1 MTARRIAIETW
12 DPDYGTPVAA
22 GVLDPSDVSVDAGV
36 ELDPVAWKPMAPARD
51 GGPSCDVLFIDG
63 VRRTDA
69 SAWIAEGEGPPYR
82 ALLAS
87 IGAGAVLGGSRAR
100 VAGTA
105 VERLLI
111 APQPTASISTRAGN
125 YAAALATGKDTD
137 DLSRTLQQRL
147 AALETR
153 VAERHR
159 DAAEMIF
166 LDGPLRGWPQP
177 HAVGYIKSHH
187 VSYLP
192 ETLQSIVGQLSAGQR
207 TPLFFMTTSWS
218 RYSWYLRLPGP
229 ARHAWWGVVRCE
241 VSDALAFDDAL
252 RAADRATAILPRFAS
267 SPHKDARAPQN
278 LYPIAGLEAH
288 LRRLLGDAA
297 FVHRCIREVR

>member
-1 MTARRIAIETW
+1 MTTRRIAIETW
-12 DPDYGTPVAA
+12 DPDYGAPVAA

-36 ELDPVAWKPMAPARD
+36 ELDPAAWKPMTPAHD
-51 GGPSCDVLFIDG
+51 ASPSEDVLFIDG

-69 SAWIAEGEGPPYR
+69 SAWITEEGPPYR

-100 VAGTA
+100 IAGAA

-111 APQPTASISTRAGN
+111 APQPTANVSTRAGS
-125 YAAALATGKDTD
+125 YTAALATGTDTD
-137 DLSRTLQQRL
+137 ALSRALQQRL

-153 VAERHR
+153 VAEQHR
-159 DAAEMIF
+159 AAAEMIF

-192 ETLQSIVGQLSAGQR
+192 EALQSIVGQLSAGQR
-207 TPLFFMTTSWS
+207 TPLFFMATSWS

-229 ARHAWWGVVRCE
+229 ASHAWWGIVRCE
-241 VSDALAFDDAL
+241 VSEVLTVDDAR

-278 LYPIAGLEAH
+278 LYPIAGLEGH

>member
-12 DPDYGTPVAA
+12 DPDYGAPVEA
-22 GVLDPSDVSVDAGV
+22 GVLDPSDVSVNVDV
-36 ELDPVAWKPMAPARD
+36 ETEAAAWKPIEPTPD
-51 GGPSCDVLFIDG
+51 VDPPGDVLFIDG

-69 SAWIAEGEGPPYR
+69 SAWISEDDRPPYR

-87 IGAGAVLGGSRAR
+87 IGAGAALGGSRAR
-100 VAGTA
+100 IAA
-105 VERLLI
+105 AEVERLLI
-111 APQPTASISTRAGN
+111 APQPTGDVSTRAGN
-125 YAAALATGKDTD
+125 YAAVLAAGTESE
-137 DLSRTLQQRL
+137 DLSRALQQRL
-147 AALETR
+147 GALETR
-153 VAERHR
+153 VAEYQR
-159 DAAEMIF
+159 DAADLIF
-166 LDGPLRGWPQP
+166 IDGPLRGWPRP
-177 HAVGYIKSHH
+177 HAVGYIKSHR

-192 ETLQSIVGQLSAGQR
+192 ESLQAIVGRLSAGQR

-229 ARHAWWGVVRCE
+229 ASHAWWGVVRCE
-241 VSDALAFDDAL
+241 VSDALAVDDAR

-278 LYPIAGLEAH
+278 LYPIAGLEDH

-297 FVHRCIREVR
+297 FVQRCIREVG

>member
-12 DPDYGTPVAA
+12 DPDYGAPVDT
-22 GVLDPSDVSVDAGV
+22 GVLDPSDVSVNASV
-36 ELDPVAWKPMAPARD
+36 ELDSVAWEPIAPPPDTAPP
-51 GGPSCDVLFIDG
+51 GDVLFIDG

-69 SAWIAEGEGPPYR
+69 SAWITEGEGPPYR

-87 IGAGAVLGGSRAR
+87 IGAGAVVGGSRAR
-100 VAGTA
+100 IVDAE

-111 APQPTASISTRAGN
+111 APQQTGDVSTRAGN
-125 YAAALATGKDTD
+125 YTAVLAAGTESD
-137 DLSRTLQQRL
+137 DLSRALQQRL
-147 AALETR
+147 AARETR

-192 ETLQSIVGQLSAGQR
+192 ETLQSVIGHLSAGQR

-229 ARHAWWGVVRCE
+229 ATHAWWGIVRCE
-241 VSDALAFDDAL
+241 VSDALTVDDAR
-252 RAADRATAILPRFAS
+252 RAADRTTAILPRFAS

-278 LYPIAGLEAH
+278 LYPIAGLESH
-288 LRRLLGDAA
+288 LRRLLGDAG
-297 FVHRCIREVR
+297 FVHRCVRAAP

>member
-1 MTARRIAIETW
+1 MTARRVAIETW
-12 DPDYGTPVAA
+12 DPDYGAPVAA

-36 ELDPVAWKPMAPARD
+36 ELDPAAWKPMTPVRDAAPS
-51 GGPSCDVLFIDG
+51 GDVLFIDG

-69 SAWIAEGEGPPYR
+69 SAWITEGEGPPYR

-100 VAGTA
+100 IAGTV

-111 APQPTASISTRAGN
+111 APQPTANVTTRAGT
-125 YAAALATGKDTD
+125 YTAALATGTDTD
-137 DLSRTLQQRL
+137 ALSRALQQRL

-192 ETLQSIVGQLSAGQR
+192 ETLQSTVGQLSAGQR
-207 TPLFFMTTSWS
+207 TPLFSMTTSWS

-229 ARHAWWGVVRCE
+229 ARHAWWGIVRCE
-241 VSDALAFDDAL
+241 VSDALTLDDAR
-252 RAADRATAILPRFAS
+252 RAADHATAILPRFAS

-278 LYPIAGLEAH
+278 LYPIAGLEGH

-297 FVHRCIREVR
+297 FVHRCVREVR

>member
-1 MTARRIAIETW
+1 MTDRRIAIETW
-12 DPDYGTPVAA
+12 DPDYGAPVDAA
-22 GVLDPSDVSVDAGV
+22 ALDPSDVPVNADV
-36 ELDPVAWKPMAPARD
+36 ELDARAWKPLSPAPDVAPP
-51 GGPSCDVLFIDG
+51 GEVLFVDG

-69 SAWIAEGEGPPYR
+69 PAWITEGDGPPYR
-82 ALLAS
+82 AILAS
-87 IGAGAVLGGSRAR
+87 IGAGAVLAGGRAQV
-100 VAGTA
+100 VAA
-105 VERLLI
+105 EVERLLI
-111 APQPTASISTRAGN
+111 APQQTANASTRAGN
-125 YAAALATGKDTD
+125 YAAAISAGTESD

-147 AALETR
+147 ATLETR
-153 VAERHR
+153 VAEGQR

-177 HAVGYIKSHH
+177 HAVGYIKSHR

-192 ETLQSIVGQLSAGQR
+192 ETLQSIVGRLSAGQR

-229 ARHAWWGVVRCE
+229 ASHAWWGIVRCE
-241 VSDALAFDDAL
+241 VSDALATADAR
-252 RAADRATAILPRFAS
+252 RAADRATALLPRFAS

-278 LYPIAGLEAH
+278 LHPIAGLEGH

-297 FVHRCIREVR
+297 FVRRCIRELR

>member
-1 MTARRIAIETW
+1 MSARRIAIETW
-12 DPDYGTPVAA
+12 DPDYGAPVEA
-22 GVLDPSDVSVDAGV
+22 GVLDPSDVSVNVDV
-36 ELDPVAWKPMAPARD
+36 EIEAAAWKPIVPTPD
-51 GGPSCDVLFIDG
+51 VEPPGEVLFIDG

-69 SAWIAEGEGPPYR
+69 SAWISEDDRPPYR

-87 IGAGAVLGGSRAR
+87 IGAGAALGGSRAR
-100 VAGTA
+100 IAA
-105 VERLLI
+105 AEVERLLI
-111 APQPTASISTRAGN
+111 APRGTGDVSTRAGN
-125 YAAALATGKDTD
+125 YAAVLAAGTESE
-137 DLSRTLQQRL
+137 DLSRALQQRL

-153 VAERHR
+153 VAECQR
-159 DAAEMIF
+159 DAADQIF
-166 LDGPLRGWPQP
+166 IDGPLRGWPQP
-177 HAVGYIKSHH
+177 HAVGYIKSHR

-192 ETLQSIVGQLSAGQR
+192 ESLQAIVGRLSAGQR

-229 ARHAWWGVVRCE
+229 ASHAWWGVVRCE
-241 VSDALAFDDAL
+241 VSDALAVDDAL

-297 FVHRCIREVR
+297 FVQRCIREVG